1 MDHSTPGPVHH
12 QFLEFTQTYVHW
24 VGDAIQPPHPLLSP
38 SPPSL
43 NISQHQVFSYESV
56 LHIMWAKYWGFSFNI
71 SPSNEHPGLISF
83 RMDWLISLQSK
94 GISRV
99 SSNTTV
105 QNHQFFGAQL
115 SLYSNSCMHT
125 WLLDLYWQ
133 SNLCVFNMLS
143 WSYLSFQ
150 STRVF

>member
-125 WLLDLYWQ
+125 WLLEKPALSRWTFIGKVT
-133 SNLCVFNMLS
+133 SVFLIC
-143 WSYLSFQ
+143 
-150 STRVF
+150 